1 MLNEEDR
8 NLEET
13 DRACDRGSDDPF
25 RRAGGVCRR
34 ADGLGCNVAVLRV
47 LRPVLQHVIQH
58 RPEVLQEFPRAL
70 RGTV

>member
-13 DRACDRGSDDPF
+13 GRACDRGSDDPF

-34 ADGLGCNVAVLRV
+34 ADGLRWLGRSGDIAEMERCGGQ
-47 LRPVLQHVIQH
+47 P
-58 RPEVLQEFPRAL
+58 
-70 RGTV
+70 